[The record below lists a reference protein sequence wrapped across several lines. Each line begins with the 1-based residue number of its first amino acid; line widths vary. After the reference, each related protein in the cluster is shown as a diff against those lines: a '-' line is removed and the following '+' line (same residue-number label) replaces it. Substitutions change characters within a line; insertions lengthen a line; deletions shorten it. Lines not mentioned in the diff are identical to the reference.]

1 MPYEDFNDIIKKA
14 GEETALLVGSLC
26 DDWFQFNIADLT
38 PPIEEHNQLLHELRS
53 ATDLPPSIL
62 DSMRTQLQCLNKNV
76 KDKVLIAKARWAAHV
91 CSKIH
96 DMRTNPRVA
105 WEYIRLLTGGS
116 IAHHKKKVTMA
127 MKMANGKPA
136 TNGKENMAV
145 FGPHFER
152 VFNNH
157 RPVDPTI
164 LDEIP
169 QHPIL
174 HEIDSPITFDKV
186 NTAINKLKNGKSS
199 GLNGIPPEAY
209 KAMNVATRRRIHE
222 YATAFFEGDADY
234 EGWHASQCVP
244 VPKSGNL
251 SDPNKW
257 RGVMLMDVCCKIFSS
272 VMNGRAFH
280 LLELHGT
287 RFQFGGTPT
296 LGCQDG
302 LFTLKTLLNA
312 HKNHDLPSFVAFVD
326 LVKAYDTANHDLLLK
341 VLGKYGAPPKF
352 VAAIKTM
359 YTDLKVVLKIDKKI
373 TEIMQSVG
381 VRQGDNMA
389 PVLFLFLMSAA
400 AETLEP
406 AWRQADIKVL
416 TVAHTP
422 DDEIDTGCVRGHTP
436 RMYTSRKLTAYKI
449 YQLLYVDDGAFPFPT
464 RDALIKG
471 LSLVRS
477 HLARF
482 GLEVHIGRDGAP
494 SKTECIFFPPPPFF
508 NDPHSSD
515 PAITADIVE
524 PWLLFEDTSTTPD
537 SPHTHART
545 HTTIT
550 TTVQLSSP
558 QPTEK
563 RKKKEKKETQE
574 KAQQREIDI
583 KYDALPETQQFDVA
597 D

>member
-1 MPYEDFNDIIKKA
+1 
-14 GEETALLVGSLC
+14 
-26 DDWFQFNIADLT
+26 
-38 PPIEEHNQLLHELRS
+38 
-53 ATDLPPSIL
+53 
-62 DSMRTQLQCLNKNV
+62 
-76 KDKVLIAKARWAAHV
+76 
-91 CSKIH
+91 
-96 DMRTNPRVA
+96 
-105 WEYIRLLTGGS
+105 
-116 IAHHKKKVTMA
+116 MA

-164 LDEIP
+164 LDESP

-174 HEIDSPITFDKV
+174 HEIDSPITFDEV
-186 NTAINKLKNGKSS
+186 NTAINKLKNGKSP

-209 KAMNVATRRRIHE
+209 KAMNVVTRRRVHE
-222 YATAFFEGDADY
+222 YVTAFFEGDADY

-251 SDPNKW
+251 YDPNKW
-257 RGVMLMDVCCKIFSS
+257 RGVMLMDVCSKIFSS
-272 VMNGRAFH
+272 VMNGCAFR

-359 YTDLKVVLKIDKKI
+359 YTDLKVVLKIDKEI

-381 VRQGDNMA
+381 VQQGDNMA

-406 AWRQADIKVL
+406 AWRQAGIEVL

-422 DDEIDTGCVRGHTP
+422 DNEIDNGCVRGHTP
-436 RMYTSRKLTAYKI
+436 RMYTSRKLTAYEI
-449 YQLLYVDDGAFPFPT
+449 YQLLYVDDGA
-464 RDALIKG
+464 
-471 LSLVRS
+471 
-477 HLARF
+477 
-482 GLEVHIGRDGAP
+482 
-494 SKTECIFFPPPPFF
+494 
-508 NDPHSSD
+508 
-515 PAITADIVE
+515 
-524 PWLLFEDTSTTPD
+524 
-537 SPHTHART
+537 
-545 HTTIT
+545 
-550 TTVQLSSP
+550 SSP
-558 QPTEK
+558 F
-563 RKKKEKKETQE
+563 
-574 KAQQREIDI
+574 
-583 KYDALPETQQFDVA
+583 LPVMP
-597 D
+597 

>member
-1 MPYEDFNDIIKKA
+1 
-14 GEETALLVGSLC
+14 
-26 DDWFQFNIADLT
+26 
-38 PPIEEHNQLLHELRS
+38 
-53 ATDLPPSIL
+53 
-62 DSMRTQLQCLNKNV
+62 
-76 KDKVLIAKARWAAHV
+76 
-91 CSKIH
+91 
-96 DMRTNPRVA
+96 
-105 WEYIRLLTGGS
+105 
-116 IAHHKKKVTMA
+116 
-127 MKMANGKPA
+127 
-136 TNGKENMAV
+136 MAV

-157 RPVDPTI
+157 RPVDSTI

-174 HEIDSPITFDKV
+174 HEIDSPITFDEV
-186 NTAINKLKNGKSS
+186 NTAINKLKNGKSP

-209 KAMNVATRRRIHE
+209 KAMNVVTRRRVHE
-222 YATAFFEGDADY
+222 YVTAFFEGDADY

-251 SDPNKW
+251 YDPNKW
-257 RGVMLMDVCCKIFSS
+257 RGVMLMDVCSKIFSS
-272 VMNGRAFH
+272 VMNGCAFR

-287 RFQFGGTPT
+287 RYQFGGTLT

-326 LVKAYDTANHDLLLK
+326 LVKACDTANHDLLLK

-359 YTDLKVVLKIDKKI
+359 YTDLKVVLKIDKEI

-381 VRQGDNMA
+381 VQQGDNMA

-400 AETLEP
+400 AETLKP
-406 AWRQADIKVL
+406 AWRQAGIKVL

-422 DDEIDTGCVRGHTP
+422 DDEIDNGCDVRGHTP
-436 RMYTSRKLTAYKI
+436 RMYTSRKLTAYEI

-471 LSLVRS
+471 LSLVHS

-482 GLEVHIGRDGAP
+482 GLEVHIGKDGAP
-494 SKTECIFFPPPPFF
+494 SKTEYVFFPPPQFF
-508 NDPHSSD
+508 NNHTPLIRLLRMLMNPGFSSK
-515 PAITADIVE
+515 ILHQ
-524 PWLLFEDTSTTPD
+524 LLTPP
-537 SPHTHART
+537 SHTCVRVRT
-545 HTTIT
+545 
-550 TTVQLSSP
+550 P
-558 QPTEK
+558 QPPQFNYLLHNPLENKK
-563 RKKKEKKETQE
+563 RKKRKKHKKRLNREKLTSSMMHSQKLNNLMLLMATSLSAAHSNIWGHASHIISAMTLILKRDLLLQI
-574 KAQQREIDI
+574 RVWV
-583 KYDALPETQQFDVA
+583 L
-597 D
+597 